1 MPNKKP
7 LKVIIQFELNSNF
20 EQEFLEFL
28 ETVLSWTE
36 EKNIIKKM
44 KKYATRRL
52 RNS

>member
-7 LKVIIQFELNSNF
+7 LKVLIRFELNSNF

-36 EKNIIKKM
+36 EKKDNQKNEKIC
-44 KKYATRRL
+44 
-52 RNS
+52 NSKTTK